1 MQHQHLA
8 EDQSQVPRSDIY
20 PSSQYTSTRR
30 PPIQQSHLYSGHS
43 NYGSDT
49 DSDRVGYR
57 TGNQGNDSRQIDN
70 QRDDSHADH
79 VALSEPP
86 PTYEQSLFASSVPAW
101 FPNPFSRSTTTT
113 VPRQEQS
120 ASQLSAPRL
129 TPRNAPSA
137 PPVSLLA
144 TTSGNSSS
152 YNSDDSPGASAS
164 SVKRGKRPMR
174 NRQAVTANFGSD
186 DAVEF
191 GGQSPMS
198 PSYLRSSN
206 SSSAASSPLSTKE
219 HGYFDS
225 LNSSAQHM
233 RTARRLEHKQAA
245 AQTAASAPELHRQY
259 RRISSDKPYSSSTL
273 APQSEI
279 SAPPPRLLKLRS
291 RNPSSVPRC
300 PYPLCQKPIRMTKT
314 RQERGAT
321 VWLACGLLFIC
332 NTYWTSHVVIDYF
345 SSPSRDRVLSRET
358 QAASLA
364 ASSGFTAR
372 KEAAHLVKGLL
383 GLKSQRYQD
392 PNLINYQR
400 HLNGLNRP
408 TVATVGVVTDEQSAW
423 RAILTLLII
432 ALMAMVRGLMC
443 LSPLMVRSLFD
454 TIHSCPHS
462 HPYPYPEEVETER
475 KLLEGYDLEGIKWLT
490 PEQQKKLAS
499 MTPWYNGDEKK
510 RLREKDEAE
519 AAAAAAAA
527 AAKTPSDQDA
537 RANSR
542 DTSNMAVVK
551 QDVNSNQG
559 TPASEPSR
567 FRFFQRVKEIRQD
580 AKEKSE
586 QARAASV
593 ALAVAAAATIK
604 KKKLP
609 WGIRRAVKLAQEKR
623 LRMVAASQDIG
634 RYCVLYEI
642 ESLVKMDWLKGTV
655 FAQDKVQH
663 KSYQN

>member
-1 MQHQHLA
+1 MQHRHLA

-30 PPIQQSHLYSGHS
+30 PPIQQSRLYSGHS

-49 DSDRVGYR
+49 DSDRVGNR

-70 QRDDSHADH
+70 QRDDSHVDH
-79 VALSEPP
+79 VAQSEPP

-101 FPNPFSRSTTTT
+101 FPNPFSRSTTNTE
-113 VPRQEQS
+113 PRQEQQS

-129 TPRNAPSA
+129 TPRNTPSA

-152 YNSDDSPGASAS
+152 YNSDDSPGASPS

-174 NRQAVTANFGSD
+174 NRQGVTANFGGD

-198 PSYLRSSN
+198 PSYLHSSN

-233 RTARRLEHKQAA
+233 RTTRRLEHKQAA
-245 AQTAASAPELHRQY
+245 AQIAASAPELHRQHW
-259 RRISSDKPYSSSTL
+259 RTPSDKPYSSSTL

-279 SAPPPRLLKLRS
+279 PAPSPQLLKFRS

-345 SSPSRDRVLSRET
+345 SSPSRDRVLSQET

-392 PNLINYQR
+392 PNLIKYQR

-408 TVATVGVVTDEQSAW
+408 TVATVGVVNDEQSAW

-462 HPYPYPEEVETER
+462 HPYPYPEEVEAER
-475 KLLEGYDLEGIKWLT
+475 KLLESYDLEGIKWLT

-510 RLREKDEAE
+510 QLREKDEAE
-519 AAAAAAAA
+519 AAA
-527 AAKTPSDQDA
+527 KTPSDQD
-537 RANSR
+537 
-542 DTSNMAVVK
+542 AVVK

-559 TPASEPSR
+559 TSASEPSR
-567 FRFFQRVKEIRQD
+567 FRFFQRVKEIRQE

-586 QARAASV
+586 QARAASA
-593 ALAVAAAATIK
+593 ALAAAAAVTIK
-604 KKKLP
+604 RKKLP
-609 WGIRRAVKLAQEKR
+609 WGVKRAVKLAQEKR

-642 ESLVKMDWLKGTV
+642 ESLVRMDWLKGTV
-655 FAQDKVQH
+655 FARDKVQH